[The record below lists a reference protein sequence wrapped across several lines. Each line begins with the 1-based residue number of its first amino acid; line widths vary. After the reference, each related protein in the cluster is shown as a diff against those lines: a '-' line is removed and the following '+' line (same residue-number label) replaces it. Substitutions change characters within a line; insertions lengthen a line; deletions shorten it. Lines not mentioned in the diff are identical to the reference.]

1 MMETTVQDAQL
12 RTIWQQRQ
20 PKETV
25 AHLAEPLTMLMKHQI
40 GRRVKKLSELS
51 VIWDE
56 LLPDVIRDHTVLD
69 DFSNGTLKVVVDSP
83 AVRFELQT
91 LLRSGIEKELKTR
104 FNGPLNKI
112 KIVPGQFYT
121 LDVETGQPRYSF

>member
-1 MMETTVQDAQL
+1 METAVQDAQL

-25 AHLAEPLTMLMKHQI
+25 THLAEPLTMLMKHQI

-69 DFSNGTLKVVVDSP
+69 DFSGGTLKVVVDSP

-91 LLRSGIEKELKTR
+91 ILRGGIEKELKAR
-104 FNGPLNKI
+104 FCGPLNKI

-121 LDVETGQPRYSF
+121 LDGETGQPRYSF

>member
-1 MMETTVQDAQL
+1 MTL
-12 RTIWQQRQ
+12 
-20 PKETV
+20 
-25 AHLAEPLTMLMKHQI
+25 LAAPLTMLMKHQI

-56 LLPDVIRDHTVLD
+56 LLPDIIREHTVLD
-69 DFSNGTLKVVVDSP
+69 DFNNGTLKVVVDSP

-91 LLRSGIEKELKTR
+91 ILRSGIERELKTR
-104 FNGPLNKI
+104 FGGALNKI

-121 LDVETGQPRYSF
+121 LDRETGQPRYSF

>member
-1 MMETTVQDAQL
+1 MAG
-12 RTIWQQRQ
+12 
-20 PKETV
+20 
-25 AHLAEPLTMLMKHQI
+25 PLTMLMKHEI

-56 LLPDVIRDHTVLD
+56 LLPDVIRDHAVLE
-69 DFSNGTLKVVVDSP
+69 DFSSGTLKVVVDSP

-91 LLRSGIEKELKTR
+91 LLRSGIERELKAR
-104 FNGPLNKI
+104 FKGPLNKI

-121 LDVETGQPRYSF
+121 LDRETGQPRYTF